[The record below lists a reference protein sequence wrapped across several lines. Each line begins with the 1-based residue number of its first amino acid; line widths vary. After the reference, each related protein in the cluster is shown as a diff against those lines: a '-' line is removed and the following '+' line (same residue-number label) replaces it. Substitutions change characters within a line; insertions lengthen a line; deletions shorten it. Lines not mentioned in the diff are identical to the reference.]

1 MISTPTVAP
10 SPAPEDVTHDVG
22 SYPCGPLGLSDNLGE
37 GKIFLAWTPDG
48 AHLVFNYYAGGSVR
62 ELNIFTGIWLVDAAG
77 SRLELVVDANPSRES
92 QYGHHAHVSPD
103 GTQLV
108 YASCE
113 YPFPPHQQNPE
124 RIDFNFEVAIIGI
137 DGTGQRRL
145 TKNLYLDQY
154 PVWSPDGSRVA
165 FLSTRQ
171 YYHAPEVMA
180 LYTMAADG
188 SDVQRVAPPG
198 KHGLTLAPP
207 VWSPDGERLAFQV
220 NTRYFINFVRDLY
233 LVRADGSEMTLLAEE
248 VASVPAWSPDGQRL
262 AVAKIAGDDVGLY
275 TLAADGSDL
284 QFITTIF
291 SLAWLRWEYAYNG
304 SVPILA
310 WSPDGTQI
318 LYSCSDAAACI
329 IDLASGEVVL
339 IESEIAWFTPH
350 AAAWSPDGTRV
361 AIYTPGG
368 DDPPQLYTVAAD
380 GTDRRHLIRVD
391 DDGNLVPTNAPDD
404 ES

>member
-1 MISTPTVAP
+1 M
-10 SPAPEDVTHDVG
+10 
-22 SYPCGPLGLSDNLGE
+22 
-37 GKIFLAWTPDG
+37 
-48 AHLVFNYYAGGSVR
+48 
-62 ELNIFTGIWLVDAAG
+62 
-77 SRLELVVDANPSRES
+77 
-92 QYGHHAHVSPD
+92 
-103 GTQLV
+103 
-108 YASCE
+108 
-113 YPFPPHQQNPE
+113 
-124 RIDFNFEVAIIGI
+124 
-137 DGTGQRRL
+137 
-145 TKNLYLDQY
+145 
-154 PVWSPDGSRVA
+154 
-165 FLSTRQ
+165 
-171 YYHAPEVMA
+171 
-180 LYTMAADG
+180 
-188 SDVQRVAPPG
+188 
-198 KHGLTLAPP
+198 
-207 VWSPDGERLAFQV
+207 WSPDGERLAFQV
-220 NTRYFINFVRDLY
+220 NTGFFIKFVRDLY
-233 LVRADGSEMTLLAEE
+233 LARADGSEMTLLAEE

-368 DDPPQLYTVAAD
+368 DRPPQLYTVAPD
-380 GTDRRHLIRVD
+380 GTDRRYLIRVD
-391 DDGNLVPTNAPDD
+391 DDGTLVPANPPEDG
-404 ES
+404 S